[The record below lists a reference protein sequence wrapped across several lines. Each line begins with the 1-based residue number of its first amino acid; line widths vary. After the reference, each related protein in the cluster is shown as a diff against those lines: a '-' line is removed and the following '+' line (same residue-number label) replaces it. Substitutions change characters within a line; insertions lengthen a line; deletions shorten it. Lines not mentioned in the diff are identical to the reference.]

1 MDDLQNGYTH
11 LTPEILVPRLGDYL
25 VEIKLI
31 SPQDLQTALQA
42 QDALRNSQA
51 EVPLLGQVLIDL
63 NRISQAD
70 LDRAITE
77 YVLQL
82 RNALETT
89 NHQLEQ
95 RVKERTAELETALQ
109 KLSELNQL
117 KANFVANISHE
128 LRTPL
133 THLKGYQ
140 ELLLS
145 QDIGPI
151 TDSQQSALLT
161 MQKATD
167 RLERL
172 IEDLI
177 LFSTSERNRIPLKIE
192 QIDLVAVCSEAAG
205 QLLTKA
211 QERQLTLSTQ
221 VDSAPI
227 LVPADREKIGWVIHQ
242 LLDNAIKFSPI
253 GGKIILHI
261 SQDDRQVFVQVIDS
275 GIGIPAHRVIELFEP
290 FHQLDGSST
299 RKYGGT
305 GLGLSLAQKIIEAH
319 GSHFEVE
326 SDLGKG
332 SSFSFQLNKKP
343 T

>member
-1 MDDLQNGYTH
+1 MDDFKSVHAN

-25 VEIKLI
+25 VEINLI
-31 SPQDLQTALQA
+31 TPADLEQGLRVQA
-42 QDALRNSQA
+42 SLRDRQA
-51 EVPLLGQVLIDL
+51 DVPLLGQVLIDMGKL
-63 NRISQAD
+63 NQAD
-70 LDRAITE
+70 LDQAITE
-77 YVLQL
+77 HVLQL
-82 RNALETT
+82 RNALEET
-89 NHQLEQ
+89 NRQLEQ
-95 RVKERTAELETALQ
+95 RVKERTAELEKALQ

-151 TDSQQSALLT
+151 NESQSSALTT
-161 MQKATD
+161 MQKATE

-177 LFSTSERNRIPLKIE
+177 LYSTSERNRIPLKIE
-192 QIDLVAVCSEAAG
+192 EIDLAEVCSQVADRLAA
-205 QLLTKA
+205 KA
-211 QERQLTLSTQ
+211 HERELDLSTQ
-221 VDSAPI
+221 VDSAP
-227 LVPADREKIGWVIHQ
+227 VTVSVDREKISWVIHQ
-242 LLDNAIKFSPI
+242 LLDNAIKFSPA
-253 GGKIILHI
+253 GGSIVLHI
-261 SQDDRQVFVQVIDS
+261 SQDEDQVTVKVIDS
-275 GIGIPAHRVIELFEP
+275 GIGIPAHRVNELFEP

-305 GLGLSLAQKIIEAH
+305 GLGLSLAQKIIDAH
-319 GSHFEVE
+319 GSRFEVK

-332 SSFSFQLNKKP
+332 SVFSFQLNKRS